1 MKLNESSISSERA
14 EFIPDLD
21 SSTQSLKGS
30 TKAVKHNRE
39 LSWQVASS
47 LAISFKFAWA
57 GLNYAFETQRNFR
70 IHTVIG
76 TLAIVLSIFLHLKP
90 VEISVIGLT
99 IGLVLALEL
108 LNTAIE
114 SVVDLTVQQTY
125 HDLARIAKDCAAGA
139 VLVSAMVSALVAVTL
154 LFPPLLALVQP
165 VISH

>member
-14 EFIPDLD
+14 EFIPDSD
-21 SSTQSLKGS
+21 SSTQSLKAC

-139 VLVSAMVSALVAVTL
+139 VLVSAMVSALVAATL
-154 LFPPLLALVQP
+154 LLPALLALIQP
-165 VISH
+165 LISH

>member
-1 MKLNESSISSERA
+1 MKVNESSISENKKFISSATNAPSQRLRA
-14 EFIPDLD
+14 F
-21 SSTQSLKGS
+21 SKT
-30 TKAVKHNRE
+30 VKENRE
-39 LSWQVASS
+39 LSWQVASN
-47 LAISFKFAWA
+47 LAISFKFAWT
-57 GLNYAFETQRNFR
+57 GLTYAFQTQRNFR

-76 TLAIVLSIFLHLKP
+76 TLAISLSFFLHLNS
-90 VEISVIGLT
+90 VEISIIGLT

-139 VLVSAMVSALVAVTL
+139 VLVSAMVSALVAATL
-154 LFPPLLALVQP
+154 LLPPLLALVQS

>member
-1 MKLNESSISSERA
+1 MKLNESSISSECT
-14 EFIPDLD
+14 EFITDPD
-21 SSTQSLKGS
+21 SPTQSLKES
-30 TKAVKHNRE
+30 NKAVKHNRE

-57 GLNYAFETQRNFR
+57 GLTYAFETQRNFR

-76 TLAIVLSIFLHLKP
+76 TLAILLSIFLHLNP

-125 HDLARIAKDCAAGA
+125 HDLARIAKDCAAGS
-139 VLVSAMVSALVAVTL
+139 VLVSAMVSALVAATL
-154 LFPPLLALVQP
+154 LLPPLLKLVQS

>member
-1 MKLNESSISSERA
+1 MKLNDSPISKHK
-14 EFIPDLD
+14 EFIP
-21 SSTQSLKGS
+21 SPNEVPSQRLKVFS
-30 TKAVKHNRE
+30 KIVDENRQ
-39 LSWQVASS
+39 LSWQVASN

-57 GLNYAFETQRNFR
+57 GLTYAFKTQRNFR

-76 TLAIVLSIFLHLKP
+76 TLAISLSFFLHLNP
-90 VEISVIGLT
+90 VETSIIGLT

-154 LFPPLLALVQP
+154 LLPPLLALIQSA
-165 VISH
+165 INH